1 MSTVHI
7 DYIAAQLSRVERWI
21 SLGPQLAKTFQ
32 ERAIV
37 ALELEEL
44 GEPALPGESMDAIER
59 GLMRSY
65 GRKCDE
71 ELRRLCRSR

>member
-7 DYIAAQLSRVERWI
+7 DYIAAQLTRVERWS
-21 SLGPQLAKTFQ
+21 SLGPHLAKPFQ

-37 ALELEEL
+37 ALEREEL
-44 GEPALPGESMDAIER
+44 GEPALPGESMDSIER
-59 GLMRSY
+59 GLLRSY
-65 GRKCDE
+65 DRKCDE